1 VFFSGV
7 LVSGLFFRALSFAF
21 FMFGLEPL
29 GGVLLAKVALK
40 VFLSPGDL
48 LLKAERVSF
57 GDVCEFEVVRLL

>member
-7 LVSGLFFRALSFAF
+7 LVSGLFFRALSF
-21 FMFGLEPL
+21 GLEPL
-29 GGVLLAKVALK
+29 GDVQLAKVALK
-40 VFLSPGDL
+40 VFLSPGGL

>member
-29 GGVLLAKVALK
+29 GEVLLAKVALK
-40 VFLSPGDL
+40 VFLSPGGL